1 MKVLYVILGILL
13 GLILG
18 IGILSLICWGVV
30 NGILFLLGM
39 ATTFTYLQ
47 SVILAMVIW
56 GIKVLIKGLLSIKV
70 QLDK

>member
-1 MKVLYVILGILL
+1 MKILYIILGILL

-39 ATTFTYLQ
+39 ATTFTYIQ
-47 SVILAMVIW
+47 SVILVMVLW
-56 GIKVLIKGLLSIKV
+56 GLKVLIKKLI
-70 QLDK
+70 